1 MATEIRVPTLG
12 ESVSEATIGQW
23 FKKPGDAVA
32 VDEPLVE
39 LETDKVTIEVPAPA
53 AGVLAEILAKDGET
67 VAVGALLGTLDSA
80 GAAAA
85 APKAAEPKAA
95 APAAP
100 APVALAALEP
110 RSAPLVVEPAGR
122 GEAHPPAEFVPA
134 TDRNAPKTT
143 AARTGRAPSRTV
155 ETMVAEAML
164 PPNTVGKGERVVIR
178 FVSQRSGG
186 CGSLEGRDRVCVALA
201 GGTGAGM

>member
-1 MATEIRVPTLG
+1 MYIASLTPTLRG
-12 ESVSEATIGQW
+12 AAPREPSQSAGASAIE
-23 FKKPGDAVA
+23 VA
-32 VDEPLVE
+32 VVPATAPTPSV
-39 LETDKVTIEVPAPA
+39 KPAAPAPA
-53 AGVLAEILAKDGET
+53 PAPVM
-67 VAVGALLGTLDSA
+67 
-80 GAAAA
+80 AAAVAEPA
-85 APKAAEPKAA
+85 APVPDT
-95 APAAP
+95 PAAP
-100 APVALAALEP
+100 APVAVAALEP